1 LRRDILYTVHKIV
14 TQQHGQGEFVSGP
27 AEEIVVAAAEGV
39 VTVTLNRPA
48 KRNAVSLALWRRLT
62 EIFAALGRQDGA
74 RAVILTGA
82 GGNFCAGADISEFV
96 TVRADATMG
105 EAYEAVADS
114 ATRAVRDCA
123 LPTIAA
129 VSGYAM
135 GGGCGLALAC
145 DFRVGDASTR
155 MGIPAA
161 RLGIVYGPLDCS
173 LLLRQVG
180 LANAKRVLY
189 SGRAFGLAD
198 CSRMG
203 LVDMVAEQGSAL
215 EAARAFAADLAAN
228 APLSIAGAKLVLE
241 ALVSGTADARAG
253 EIDAFIARAMDSAD
267 YREGAAAFTA
277 KRAPRFVG
285 R

>member
-1 LRRDILYTVHKIV
+1 M
-14 TQQHGQGEFVSGP
+14 SGP
-27 AEEIVVAAAEGV
+27 AEEIVVAAAQGV

-48 KRNAVSLALWRRLT
+48 KRNAVSLALWRRLA
-62 EIFAALGRQDGA
+62 EIFAGLRLEDGV

-82 GGNFCAGADISEFV
+82 GGNFCAGADISEFA

-105 EAYEAVADS
+105 EAYEAVADG

-123 LPTIAA
+123 FPTIAA

-145 DFRVGDASTR
+145 DFRVGDASTQ

-189 SGRAFGLAD
+189 SGRAFGLAE
-198 CSRMG
+198 CRRMG

-215 EAARAFAADLAAN
+215 EAAQAFAADLAAN

-241 ALVSGTADARAG
+241 ALVCGTADARAE

-267 YREGAAAFTA
+267 YREGAAAFTG
-277 KRAPRFVG
+277 KRAPRFIG